1 MLGRDV
7 PGRVVD
13 EPGREE
19 LPGRVGALCGRV
31 EVFGRNRTEPKSERQ
46 QDLVRQHVPVRNL
59 EEIDLRLLS
68 DHLHRPEVEDL
79 VTMLLLIKMG
89 IRIE

>member
-1 MLGRDV
+1 MHRHVRVILPVRVHRQRVLVRLAQVLLLV
-7 PGRVVD
+7 P
-13 EPGREE
+13 
-19 LPGRVGALCGRV
+19 
-31 EVFGRNRTEPKSERQ
+31 ERQ

-59 EEIDLRLLS
+59 EEIGLRLLS
-68 DHLHRPEVEDL
+68 DHLHRPEVGDL

>member
-1 MLGRDV
+1 MHRHVRVILPVRVHRQRVLVRLVQVPLLVLMLLLV
-7 PGRVVD
+7 P
-13 EPGREE
+13 
-19 LPGRVGALCGRV
+19 
-31 EVFGRNRTEPKSERQ
+31 ERQ

-59 EEIDLRLLS
+59 EEIGLRLLS

>member
-1 MLGRDV
+1 MHRHVRVILPVRVHRQHVLVHLAQVPLLALMLLLA
-7 PGRVVD
+7 P
-13 EPGREE
+13 
-19 LPGRVGALCGRV
+19 
-31 EVFGRNRTEPKSERQ
+31 ERQ
-46 QDLVRQHVPVRNL
+46 QDLVRRHVPVRNL
-59 EEIDLRLLS
+59 EQIGLRLLS

>member
-1 MLGRDV
+1 MHRHVRVILPVRVHRQRVLVRLAQV
-7 PGRVVD
+7 PLLV
-13 EPGREE
+13 P
-19 LPGRVGALCGRV
+19 
-31 EVFGRNRTEPKSERQ
+31 ERQ

-59 EEIDLRLLS
+59 EEIGLRLLS
-68 DHLHRPEVEDL
+68 DHLHRPEVGDL